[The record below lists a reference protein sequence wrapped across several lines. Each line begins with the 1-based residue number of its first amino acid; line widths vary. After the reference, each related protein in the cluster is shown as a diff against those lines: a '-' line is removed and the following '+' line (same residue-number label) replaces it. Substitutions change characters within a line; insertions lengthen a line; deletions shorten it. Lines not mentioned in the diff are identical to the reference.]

1 MTSKVNPF
9 LFWAIF
15 ISLLVGACRSE
26 IPEVAGLPDEID
38 FNFHIRPIL
47 SDNCFTC
54 HGPDPSSRTTDMRLD
69 EQAFAEAMLES
80 GLRAIVPGNSS
91 KSAIIHRVTEEDPEM
106 RMPPLES
113 NKKLT
118 PREVALLAKWIDQGA
133 KWKPYW
139 AFIKP
144 ESSDF
149 KDFPQDVPHVIDHL
163 IDREIERKGL
173 VKSPEADRYRL
184 IRRVSYVVT
193 GLPPKP
199 EETEK
204 FVADEEADWY
214 SRMVDYY
221 LESPHYGER
230 WARHWMDLARFAEG
244 RGHEY
249 DFPVVDAWR
258 YRDYLIRALNQD
270 VPYDDFIREQIA
282 GDLVEPPRVN
292 PETGFVE
299 SPLGTT
305 FLALGEGKH
314 SPVDIK
320 EEEKILLDNT
330 IDVTTKTFQGLTVA
344 CARCHDHKFD
354 PIPTADYYAL
364 YGIFESMRYHHIP
377 AETAPG
383 HLVAAD
389 SLKTLKSSL
398 RKLLAQE
405 ATINTD
411 DVAIARPASQKEAKE
426 NNGDYKVMTNFMD
439 AQPDGWRA
447 DGFAFA
453 AESTL
458 GDPVMEGGEVKLTE
472 EGTVS
477 SSTISE
483 GLQGTYRSPTFI
495 IEDDYIRV
503 RARGKRSTIRIV
515 VDNFQLIRYPIW
527 GDLEKKVNDE
537 AFHDYDMNTEMLKGS
552 KAYVEFLSGDFVSIS
567 GKGHFY
573 AIPSESWME
582 AAYVLT
588 HNGDLDP
595 VELDNAGV
603 ARPVDQALNAWIEG
617 TASPEEVKLLNRQ
630 VDFEITTEVEKVQQ
644 DISRLSRGLRDS
656 TFVIGVVDGDPVLS
670 PVFIRGD
677 HRMKDSV
684 EVPHRFLSAMPNL
697 TVFDPDLNSRMQLAE
712 AMASEENP
720 LTARVMA
727 NRIWHHLFGR
737 GIVKSVD
744 NFGLQGSLP
753 SHPAL
758 LDYLAIQFVGGDWSI
773 KSLIRQIMLT
783 DAFKR
788 STILD
793 TEVDQDDPENIFL
806 AYYPLRRLEAE
817 SIRDGILAVSGELD
831 RTMYG
836 PSIPIHLTSFLQGR
850 GRPPESGPLDGYGR
864 RSVYMALWRNFLPPM
879 MLTFDMPVPFSSF
892 GNRNVTNVPAQSL
905 TLLNDPFVQEQAEK
919 WAKKLSVETTGDREK
934 VNQIYLRAFNREPTE
949 TELEEG
955 LEFINEQREIHVA
968 DSMIEQ
974 KSWTDYCHTIF
985 NMKEFIYLL

>member
-1 MTSKVNPF
+1 MTSKVNPVLF
-9 LFWAIF
+9 LGIF
-15 ISLLVGACRSE
+15 ISLMVGACRSE

-47 SDNCFTC
+47 SNNCFTC

-69 EQAFAEAMLES
+69 QQIFAEATLES
-80 GLRAIVPGNSS
+80 GIRAIVPGNSS
-91 KSAIIHRVTEEDPEM
+91 KSAIIHRVTEDDPEM
-106 RMPPLES
+106 RMPPPET

-118 PREVALLAKWIDQGA
+118 PREVALLARWIDQGA

-144 ESSDF
+144 ESSDS
-149 KDFPQDVPHVIDHL
+149 DDLPQEVPQIVDQL
-163 IDREIERKGL
+163 VDRELERRGL
-173 VKSPEADRYRL
+173 VKSSEADRHQL
-184 IRRVSYVVT
+184 IRRVSYIVT

-199 EETEK
+199 EETEM
-204 FVADEEADWY
+204 FVEDQDVDWY
-214 SRMVDYY
+214 SSMVDYY
-221 LESPHYGER
+221 LASPHYGER

-244 RGHEY
+244 RGHEF
-249 DFPVVDAWR
+249 DFPVVGAWR
-258 YRDYLIRALNQD
+258 YRDYLIRAFNQD

-282 GDLVEPPRVN
+282 GDLVKPPRIN

-344 CARCHDHKFD
+344 CARRHDHKFD
-354 PIPTADYYAL
+354 PIPTTDYYAL

-377 AETAPG
+377 AETTPG
-383 HLVAAD
+383 HLMAPD
-389 SLKTLKSSL
+389 SLKSLKRSL

-405 ATINTD
+405 ATIHTD
-411 DVAIARPASQKEAKE
+411 EVAIAGPASYKETVE
-426 NNGDYKVMTNFMD
+426 NNGDYRVMVNFMD
-439 AQPDGWRA
+439 EKADHWRS

-458 GDPVMEGGEVKLTE
+458 GDPVIKGGKVKLIE

-477 SSTISE
+477 SSTISK

-527 GDLEKKVNDE
+527 GDLEKKVNEE
-537 AFHDYDMNTEMLKGS
+537 AFRDYDMNTEMLKGS
-552 KAYVEFLSGDFVSIS
+552 KAYIEFLSGDFISIY

-573 AIPSESWME
+573 EIPSESWME
-582 AAYVLT
+582 ASYVLS

-595 VELDNAGV
+595 VALNNTGV
-603 ARPVDQALNAWIEG
+603 ARPIHQALDAWVEG
-617 TASPEEVKLLNRQ
+617 EASPEEVRLVNRH
-630 VDFEITTEVEKVQQ
+630 VDFEITNEVARVQE
-644 DISRLSRGLRDS
+644 DILRLSRGLRDS

-677 HRMKDSV
+677 HRMKDSI
-684 EVPHRFLSAMPNL
+684 EVSHRFLSAMPDL

-758 LDYLAIQFVGGDWSI
+758 LDYLAIQFVEGDWSI

-793 TEVDQDDPENIFL
+793 TEVDQNDPENIYL

-831 RTMYG
+831 RTMFG

-864 RSVYMALWRNFLPPM
+864 RSIYMALWRNFLPPM
-879 MLTFDMPVPFSSF
+879 MLTFDMPIPFSSF
-892 GNRNVTNVPAQSL
+892 GNRNITNVPAQSL
-905 TLLNDPFVQEQAEK
+905 TLLNDPFVQEQAKK
-919 WAKKLSVETTGDREK
+919 WAEKLSVETSGEREK
-934 VNQIYLRAFNREPTE
+934 VHQIYRRAFNREPTE
-949 TELEEG
+949 IEVAEG
-955 LEFINEQREIHVA
+955 LAFINEQRKIYTS
-968 DSMIEQ
+968 DSMMEQ
-974 KSWTDYCHTIF
+974 KTWTDYCHAIF